1 MIIYLLPFLINAQ
14 TCYVKNVCKFC
25 VLFQI
30 VLFFSKISQLKKR
43 INQRV
48 QFTKR
53 AKYLR
58 LFSRVDWTF
67 ERFIIKGLSCS
78 TRPASDKSLRVSR
91 PPFLPFIDRRPS
103 SWPPSVFSSLGP
115 ELIRVGTNLSLQ
127 QSLYPE
133 KNLSHLS
140 QATLYYSCPIIIYL
154 ICNQ

>member
-1 MIIYLLPFLINAQ
+1 M
-14 TCYVKNVCKFC
+14 
-25 VLFQI
+25 
-30 VLFFSKISQLKKR
+30 
-43 INQRV
+43 NQRV

-140 QATLYYSCPIIIYL
+140 YFKLLMSYNYLLNLQSVNYICVNKYKLQNNEYIISCYNKSNRPTSIL
-154 ICNQ
+154 LW